1 MVTTSNFHISLTLSC
16 ISKFF
21 LQFILYFIGLNCHY
35 IYMNVI
41 VTDIISYL
49 DVMVDVAIATLQSTY
64 FIYQFEVFFCRKFFN

>member
-1 MVTTSNFHISLTLSC
+1 MYFEVFSAIYSLFYWFKLTL
-16 ISKFF
+16 
-21 LQFILYFIGLNCHY
+21 Y

-41 VTDIISYL
+41 VIDIISYL